1 MSLNLFL
8 GMKMNSYQQQMYDD
22 LMALTNGS
30 ETFYFQ
36 DFSLEG
42 ATYRIFNYRLSSYSE
57 FMKPSALECRGHMF
71 EITGGD
77 PFSAYYEVPIRLAAL
92 PMQKFFNLNE
102 NPMTMGLDLTQVDT
116 VELKADG
123 SLISTYMHG
132 ALLRMKSKGSLY
144 SDQAIAAMAWLDRP
158 ENQEFRTAVYSLSRS
173 GHTVNMEWCAP
184 DNRIVIGYEK
194 AHLKVL
200 NVRNMQDGSYVAREV
215 LEALF
220 GSNMIDRV
228 DTNGLDTA
236 SFVQSIPDMLDD
248 IEGYVARIGGLW
260 FKIKTNKYMSLHHT
274 KDSINNPRRLF
285 EAVLD
290 EGVDDLRA
298 MFFEDKLAIK
308 LIDEMTEKV
317 DKIYNHMV
325 ALVEK
330 FYEANKSLERKDYAI
345 KGQAELDRL
354 YFGLAMTKYLQKP
367 VDYKG
372 FLKSKYKEFG
382 IRDEEPQ
389 LEITFTEGVTQ

>member
-1 MSLNLFL
+1 MTA
-8 GMKMNSYQQQMYDD
+8 MNNKLEFDELVEQHGLEALRQHFHWIGPID
-22 LMALTNGS
+22 LS
-30 ETFYFQ
+30 
-36 DFSLEG
+36 
-42 ATYRIFNYRLSSYSE
+42 
-57 FMKPSALECRGHMF
+57 
-71 EITGGD
+71 
-77 PFSAYYEVPIRLAAL
+77 
-92 PMQKFFNLNE
+92 
-102 NPMTMGLDLTQVDT
+102 QVDT

-132 ALLRMKSKGSLY
+132 AQLRMKSKGSLF
-144 SDQAIAAMAWLDRP
+144 SDQALAAMAWLDRP
-158 ENQEFRTAVYSLSRS
+158 ENQEFRTAVYSLSCS

-194 AHLKVL
+194 PHLKVL
-200 NVRNMQDGSYVAREV
+200 NVRNMQDGSYIAREV

-220 GSNMIDRV
+220 GDNMIDHV
-228 DTNGLDTA
+228 NTNGMDVAT
-236 SFVQSIPDMLDD
+236 FVQSIPAMLDD
-248 IEGYVARIGGLW
+248 IEGYVARIGDLW
-260 FKIKTNKYMSLHHT
+260 FKIKTDKYMSLHHT

-317 DKIYNHMV
+317 DKMYNHMV

-330 FYEANKSLERKDYAI
+330 FYEDNKLLDRKDFAI
-345 KGQAELDRL
+345 KGQSELPRL
-354 YFGLAMTKYLQKP
+354 YFGLAMMKYQQKP

-372 FLKSKYKEFG
+372 FMKGKWKELGF
-382 IRDEEPQ
+382 RDEKTDE
-389 LEITFTEGVTQ
+389 

>member
-1 MSLNLFL
+1 
-8 GMKMNSYQQQMYDD
+8 MNAYQQNMYDD
-22 LMALTNGS
+22 LMALTSGS

-36 DFSLEG
+36 DFNLEG

-71 EITGGD
+71 ELAGD
-77 PFSAYYEVPIRLAAL
+77 EMIRLAAL

-102 NPMTMGLDLTQVDT
+102 NPMTMGLDLSQVDT

-132 ALLRMKSKGSLY
+132 ALLRMKSKGSLF
-144 SDQAIAAMAWLDRP
+144 SDQALAAMAWIDRP

-194 AHLKVL
+194 PHLKVL
-200 NVRNMQDGSYVAREV
+200 NVRSMQDGSYVAREV
-215 LEALF
+215 LEPLF
-220 GSNMIDRV
+220 GNNMIDRV
-228 DTNGLDTA
+228 DTNGLNTA
-236 SFVQSIPDMLDD
+236 TFVQSIPAMLDD

-260 FKIKTNKYMSLHHT
+260 FKIKTDKYMSLHHT

-330 FYEANKSLERKDYAI
+330 FYEDNKSLERKDYAI

-389 LEITFTEGVTQ
+389 LEVTFTEVAQ

>member
-1 MSLNLFL
+1 MSLNLFQ
-8 GMKMNSYQQQMYDD
+8 GSKMNAYQQNMYDN
-22 LMALTNGS
+22 LMALTSGS

-36 DFSLEG
+36 DFELEG
-42 ATYRIFNYRLSSYSE
+42 STYRIFNYRLSSYSE

-71 EITGGD
+71 ELVGGD
-77 PFSAYYEVPIRLAAL
+77 VIRLAAL

-102 NPMTMGLDLTQVDT
+102 NPMTIGLDLSQVDT

-132 ALLRMKSKGSLY
+132 ALLRMKSKGSLF
-144 SDQAIAAMAWLDRP
+144 SDQALAAMAWLDRP

-194 AHLKVL
+194 PHLKVL
-200 NVRNMQDGSYVAREV
+200 NVRSMQDGSYVAREV

-220 GSNMIDRV
+220 GDNMIDRV
-228 DTNGLDTA
+228 NTNGMDVAT
-236 SFVQSIPDMLDD
+236 FVQSIPAMLDD

-260 FKIKTNKYMSLHHT
+260 FKIKTDKYMSLHHT

-317 DKIYNHMV
+317 DKMYNHMV

-330 FYEANKSLERKDYAI
+330 FYEDNKLLDRKDFAI
-345 KGQAELDRL
+345 KGQSELPRL
-354 YFGLAMTKYLQKP
+354 YFGLVMTKYQQKP

-372 FLKSKYKEFG
+372 FMKGKWKELGF
-382 IRDEEPQ
+382 RDEKTDE
-389 LEITFTEGVTQ
+389 

>member
-1 MSLNLFL
+1 
-8 GMKMNSYQQQMYDD
+8 MNAYQQKMYDD
-22 LMALTNGS
+22 LLALTNGS

-36 DFSLEG
+36 DFVLDG
-42 ATYRIFNYRLSSYSE
+42 RTYRIFNYRLSSYSE
-57 FMKPSALECRGHMF
+57 FMRPSALECRGHMF

-77 PFSAYYEVPIRLAAL
+77 PVSAYYDVPLRLAAL

-102 NPMTMGLDLTQVDT
+102 NPMTIGLDLSQVDT

-123 SLISTYMHG
+123 SLITTYIHNDQ
-132 ALLRMKSKGSLY
+132 LRFKSKGSLS
-144 SDQAIAAMAWLDRP
+144 SDQAVAAMKWIDTQPAFKRAL
-158 ENQEFRTAVYSLSRS
+158 YSLAQLKWS
-173 GHTVNMEWCAP
+173 VNLEWCAP
-184 DNRIVIGYEK
+184 DNRIVIGYETP
-194 AHLKVL
+194 HLKVL
-200 NVRNMQDGSYVAREV
+200 NARNVETGKYLPRNS
-215 LEALF
+215 LEDVV
-220 GSNMIDRV
+220 GIDNMIERV
-228 DTNGLDTA
+228 DTNGLDVA
-236 SFVQSIPDMLDD
+236 AFVQSIPDMLDD
-248 IEGYVARIGGLW
+248 IEGYVARIGDLW
-260 FKIKTNKYMSLHHT
+260 FKVKTNKYMSLHHT

-330 FYEANKSLERKDYAI
+330 FYEDNKSLDRKDYAI

-372 FLKSKYKEFG
+372 FMKSKYKEFG
-382 IRDEEPQ
+382 IRDEVPE
-389 LEITFTEGVTQ
+389 LEVTFETMEAA

>member
-1 MSLNLFL
+1 
-8 GMKMNSYQQQMYDD
+8 MNAYQQNMYDN
-22 LMALTNGS
+22 LMALTSGS

-36 DFSLEG
+36 DFDLEG
-42 ATYRIFNYRLSSYSE
+42 HTYRIFNYRLSSYTE

-71 EITGGD
+71 ELRNG
-77 PFSAYYEVPIRLAAL
+77 EVIRLAAL

-102 NPMTMGLDLTQVDT
+102 NPMTIGLDLTMVDT

-123 SLISTYMHG
+123 SLISTYMHNDQ
-132 ALLRMKSKGSLY
+132 LRMKSKGSLF
-144 SDQAIAAMAWLDRP
+144 SGQALAAMAWLDRP
-158 ENQEFRTAVYSLSRS
+158 ENQGFRSAVYSLSRS

-194 AHLKVL
+194 PHLKVL
-200 NVRNMQDGSYVAREV
+200 NVRSMQDGKYIDRQV
-215 LEALF
+215 LNAIL
-220 GSNMIDRV
+220 GDNMIDRV
-228 DTNGLDTA
+228 DTNGLRVAD
-236 SFVQSIPDMLDD
+236 FVQSIPDMLDD
-248 IEGYVARIGGLW
+248 IEGYVARIGDLW

-330 FYEANKSLERKDYAI
+330 FYEDNKHLDRKEYAI
-345 KGQAELDRL
+345 KGQADLERI

-372 FLKSKYKEFG
+372 FMKSKYKEFG

-389 LEITFTEGVTQ
+389 LEVTFTEAV

>member
-1 MSLNLFL
+1 
-8 GMKMNSYQQQMYDD
+8 
-22 LMALTNGS
+22 
-30 ETFYFQ
+30 
-36 DFSLEG
+36 
-42 ATYRIFNYRLSSYSE
+42 
-57 FMKPSALECRGHMF
+57 
-71 EITGGD
+71 
-77 PFSAYYEVPIRLAAL
+77 
-92 PMQKFFNLNE
+92 
-102 NPMTMGLDLTQVDT
+102 
-116 VELKADG
+116 
-123 SLISTYMHG
+123 
-132 ALLRMKSKGSLY
+132 
-144 SDQAIAAMAWLDRP
+144 
-158 ENQEFRTAVYSLSRS
+158 
-173 GHTVNMEWCAP
+173 
-184 DNRIVIGYEK
+184 
-194 AHLKVL
+194 
-200 NVRNMQDGSYVAREV
+200 
-215 LEALF
+215 
-220 GSNMIDRV
+220 
-228 DTNGLDTA
+228 
-236 SFVQSIPDMLDD
+236 
-248 IEGYVARIGGLW
+248 
-260 FKIKTNKYMSLHHT
+260 MSLHHT

-330 FYEANKSLERKDYAI
+330 FYEDNKSLERKDYAI

-389 LEITFTEGVTQ
+389 LEVTFTEVAQ

>member
-1 MSLNLFL
+1 
-8 GMKMNSYQQQMYDD
+8 MNAYQQNMYDN
-22 LMALTNGS
+22 LMALTSGS

-36 DFSLEG
+36 DFNLDG
-42 ATYRIFNYRLSSYSE
+42 ATYRIFNYRLSSYTE

-71 EITGGD
+71 EVEGD
-77 PFSAYYEVPIRLAAL
+77 TAVRLAAL

-102 NPMTMGLDLTQVDT
+102 NPMTIGLDLTQVDT

-123 SLISTYMHG
+123 SLMSTYTNG
-132 ALLRMKSKGSLY
+132 CFLRLKSKGSLF
-144 SDQAIAAMAWLDRP
+144 STQAVDAHRWVTDCAPDLKYQLMQAEIDGW
-158 ENQEFRTAVYSLSRS
+158 
-173 GHTVNMEWCAP
+173 TVNMEYCAP
-184 DNRIVIGYEK
+184 DNRIVIGYLEP
-194 AHLKVL
+194 HLKVL
-200 NVRNMQDGSYVAREV
+200 NARHRSDGKYMTREELERRFTKYV
-215 LEALF
+215 
-220 GSNMIDRV
+220 IDRV
-228 DTNGLDTA
+228 DTNNLRVA
-236 SFVQSIPDMLDD
+236 VFVQSIPDMLDD
-248 IEGYVARIGGLW
+248 IEGYVARIGDLW

-330 FYEANKSLERKDYAI
+330 FYEDNKHLDRKEYAI
-345 KGQAELDRL
+345 KGQADLERI

-382 IRDEEPQ
+382 IRDEAPQ
-389 LEITFTEGVTQ
+389 LEVTFTEVA